1 MQFPELSGKNESNF
15 IPQLFFMLKAPYL
28 RVSSPKTINGV
39 IPVIGDD
46 GRVAFRED
54 HLPLTAK
61 KALESQNAFLPESL
75 RKKIEVVHDGIEP
88 NSDQFGPDQPKTRN
102 KPGPKPK
109 NA

>member
-1 MQFPELSGKNESNF
+1 
-15 IPQLFFMLKAPYL
+15 MLKGSYL
-28 RVSSPKTINGV
+28 RVLSPKTINGV
-39 IPVIGDD
+39 IPVIGED

-54 HLPLTAK
+54 HLPLSAK
-61 KALESQNAFLPESL
+61 RAMEAQNGFLPESL

-88 NSDQFGPDQPKTRN
+88 NSDQFGPEQPKARN